1 MVFTRKD
8 GDFPW
13 YVSFRE
19 GTLQERN
26 ISYHGKR
33 RISFKNV
40 PLVGGYVSSLED
52 MTFHEITRFLF
63 HFPTAGSVISTKS
76 CLPCQCSDLIIQEYQ
91 YPSLSIQVCP
101 TNPIVGMGLGPSILR
116 FSEGVWIPRA
126 YQTTLQGNNISHLGK
141 SGKSSTQNAI
151 FGGICDRSLEGSL
164 NQTNQEPHPWCPI
177 ITQALPSI
185 NHSGRLNKFHE
196 KWTFI

>member
-63 HFPTAGSVISTKS
+63 HFPLQVLLFLQKLPPMSVFRFDYSRISISFSKH
-76 CLPCQCSDLIIQEYQ
+76 
-91 YPSLSIQVCP
+91 LSVCP

-116 FSEGVWIPRA
+116 FSGGVWIPRND
-126 YQTTLQGNNISHLGK
+126 QTTLQGNNTFPPWEVRKIIDSKCH
-141 SGKSSTQNAI
+141 
-151 FGGICDRSLEGSL
+151 FWGICDRSLEGSL
-164 NQTNQEPHPWCPI
+164 NQSNPEPHP
-177 ITQALPSI
+177 
-185 NHSGRLNKFHE
+185 
-196 KWTFI
+196 